1 MSAGSVP
8 TTSAW
13 RGRLPW
19 LAMAAV
25 LAIALA
31 VGAQGRA
38 GPVTEA
44 QRVRHIASEI
54 RCPTCRN
61 QSAAESDAAAAKAVR
76 DEIDRRVRAGQSDG
90 EIVAFMVSRYGS
102 DILLTPESSGIASLV
117 WALPVVAVVVAVAAL
132 AVAFRRWRARP
143 GVEVSAED
151 RVLVERAL
159 HTEASQP

>member
-1 MSAGSVP
+1 MSAH
-8 TTSAW
+8 W

-19 LAMAAV
+19 LLMAIV
-25 LAIALA
+25 LAVAFAI
-31 VGAQGRA
+31 GAQGRS

-76 DEIDRRVRAGQSDG
+76 DEITRRVHDGQSDG
-90 EIVAFMVSRYGS
+90 EIVAFLVSRYGS
-102 DILLTPESSGIASLV
+102 DILLKPESNGVASLV
-117 WALPVVAVVVAVAAL
+117 WALPVVAVVVALACL

-143 GVEVSAED
+143 AVQVSEAD
-151 RVLVERAL
+151 RALVEREL
-159 HTEASQP
+159 SRS